1 MITGE
6 YEHIGIMRNWEIQGH
21 KLPEIRPR
29 DVHLMLQCSVDLFPD
44 RTNFQQKMYFI
55 WKEEQYDQ
63 VLDAMIQ
70 PWRYIN
76 HMIILK

>member
-6 YEHIGIMRNWEIQGH
+6 YELIGIMRNWEIKGH

-44 RTNFQQKMYFI
+44 RTNFQRK
-55 WKEEQYDQ
+55 K
-63 VLDAMIQ
+63 
-70 PWRYIN
+70 
-76 HMIILK
+76 